1 MMNNGALSGIRVI
14 DLTRI
19 LAGPICT
26 MNLGDMGA
34 EIIKVENPEGGDD
47 TRGWG
52 PPFVKG
58 EAAYFLGVNRNKR
71 SITLNVKEKEGKEIL
86 RSLLKNAD
94 ILIENFK
101 VGTLEKWGFSQEWFD
116 KNVPQLIHCSITGY
130 GEKGPKGGMPGYD
143 FLLQAESGL
152 MSITG
157 EKEGRPAKLGV
168 AIVDVC
174 TGQYA
179 AMTIL
184 AALNA
189 RNNTKQGQRI
199 DLSLFNSSLSML
211 INVASNY
218 LIGNQKPDRYG
229 NGHPNIVP
237 YSDFKCSDGYI
248 AIAVGNDNQFKRLA
262 KCLDA
267 PQLAEINQFETNAQ
281 RVMNRIDLEKKMN
294 EILARRT
301 VKDWISLFDKNSI
314 PCSKINSV
322 SEALESEQTKN
333 NEMVLQQKHPT
344 AGTYRTLGIPFKFS
358 KTPAEINIPPPLL
371 GADTDD
377 ILMNLLNLKPEKI
390 TQLRKDRVI

>member
-1 MMNNGALSGIRVI
+1 MNNGALKGIRVI

-34 EIIKVENPEGGDD
+34 EIIKIENPDRGDD

-52 PPFVKG
+52 PPFVEG
-58 EAAYFLGVNRNKR
+58 EAAYFLGINRNKR
-71 SITLNVKEKEGKEIL
+71 SVTLNLKEEEGKKIL
-86 RSLLKNAD
+86 HSLLKNAD
-94 ILIENFK
+94 VLIENFK
-101 VGTLEKWGFSQEWFD
+101 AGTLCQWGFTPEWVEE
-116 KNVPQLIHCSITGY
+116 NLPQLIHCSITGY
-130 GEKGPKGGMPGYD
+130 GDKGPKGGMPGYD

-157 EKEGRPAKLGV
+157 DKEGRPAKLGV

-184 AALNA
+184 AALNS
-189 RNNTKQGQRI
+189 RNNTKKGQRI
-199 DLSLFNSSLSML
+199 DLSLFNTSLSML

-218 LIGNQKPDRYG
+218 LVGKQTPKRYG
-229 NGHPNIVP
+229 NAHPNIVP

-248 AIAVGNDNQFKRLA
+248 AIAVGNDSQFCRFA
-262 KCLDA
+262 ECLEKPEWA
-267 PQLAEINQFETNAQ
+267 INELYKTNAQ
-281 RVMNRIDLEKKMN
+281 RVINRIDLEKK
-294 EILARRT
+294 ITSVLLKKT
-301 VKDWISLFDKNSI
+301 IKDWLILFEGNNI
-314 PCSKINSV
+314 PASKINSV
-322 SEALESEQTKN
+322 REALESEQASVNK
-333 NEMVLQQKHPT
+333 MVLEENHPV

-358 KTPAEINIPPPLL
+358 KTSAEINLPPPLL

-377 ILMNLLNLKPEKI
+377 VLMKLVGLKPEKI
-390 TQLRKDRVI
+390 TKLREDKII